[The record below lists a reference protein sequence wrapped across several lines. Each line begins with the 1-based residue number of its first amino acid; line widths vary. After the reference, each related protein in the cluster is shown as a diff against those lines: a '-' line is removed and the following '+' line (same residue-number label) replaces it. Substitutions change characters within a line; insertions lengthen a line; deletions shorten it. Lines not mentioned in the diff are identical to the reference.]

1 MKVPPVLREGLY
13 WLVARAGNAIVTAH
27 NRALVRHE
35 LELRSFAV
43 LAMVGEGVA
52 KSQLEIAQAVGLDKT
67 TLVSTLDDLERRG
80 LVARRADPIDR
91 RARIVEITAGG
102 AALLKEAAASIRET
116 ERSLLA
122 DMSDADLETV
132 KSTLLALLRGPLHAY
147 SDRAGSCL

>member
-13 WLVARAGNAIVTAH
+13 WLAARAGNAIGTAH
-27 NRALVRHE
+27 NRALARYE

-67 TLVSTLDDLERRG
+67 TLVSTLDDLERRA
-80 LVARRADPIDR
+80 LVARRADPTDR
-91 RARIVEITAGG
+91 RARIVEITSGG
-102 AALLKEAAASIRET
+102 AALLKEAAASICET

-122 DMSDADLETV
+122 DMSDADLAIV
-132 KSTLLALLRGPLHAY
+132 KSTLLGLLRGPLHAY
-147 SDRAGSCL
+147 LDRAGSCL